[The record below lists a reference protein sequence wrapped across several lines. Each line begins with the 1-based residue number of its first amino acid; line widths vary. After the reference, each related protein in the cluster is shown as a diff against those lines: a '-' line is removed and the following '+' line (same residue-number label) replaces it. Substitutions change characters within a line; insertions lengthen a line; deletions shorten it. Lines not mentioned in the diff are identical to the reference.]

1 MRKGRITL
9 SWLLAVMWVG
19 LLLLLAI
26 VPTAGARDA
35 AVHFYFFYS
44 EDCDHC
50 REIKSEF
57 FPDLLTEYG
66 AGIEITALEISD
78 TAVSAEMLA
87 MEQQYQVSPEQAD
100 VPEIF
105 IGEHVLIG
113 VEEIRAKLPGLIEHY
128 LTQGGAEL
136 LPLSAVEAAQA
147 DNPTVCFYLYYGE
160 TCPHCHEVMDNY
172 LPQVYAKYG
181 DQVEY
186 QYFEI
191 WNDTDS
197 YVTLLGLEMKL
208 GVPEDSQGAVPAL
221 VIGDN
226 VLIGADEIPSEL
238 ESYIDEYLAQGGM
251 ACPSLEDLPEVVV
264 PTPAP
269 SVDFLVAFDRN
280 QADFQALNALLVSLG
295 QEYGSAI
302 KPYPLDMTQEDGAA
316 ILERLNKALGVQPP
330 SEGTPEILIDRRML
344 VGIGEIE
351 RELPGLIDKYLAEG
365 GVGVPSWEELEG
377 GTVTPVVTPVAKPI
391 YLAYFE
397 KAGCQE
403 CARTTYDL
411 RVVEEQYPQ
420 VIVESFSMEETDNTL
435 LNECLSEQYGVP
447 EDKRLSTPMI
457 FVGEDVLIGNEANL
471 QNLLAAVDKYVSTG
485 ADRTW
490 EDVDVEGCRQNIID
504 RPANWS
510 VLTVLGA
517 GLIDGLNPC
526 AFATLVFFVSYLA
539 FTGRRGRDVLFVGVA
554 FALGVFLTYLLV
566 GVGLLKVVQSLSF
579 FTALGRWVYLLTA
592 LLCVVLA
599 TLTFRDYLKARKG
612 ETSEMTLKLPM
623 RLRRQINKVIR
634 ENAQTRAFV
643 AMAFFTGFL
652 VSLIELACTG
662 QVYLP
667 TIVYVLSVPELAAR
681 AYLFLVLYC
690 LAFIVPLIVVFG
702 LSYYGTTSEQLGK
715 FVDRHTSTIK
725 AITGLVFVGLS
736 LWMTWTLA
744 PLFGIHS
751 PWNWVVMAGVLVVIM
766 VGVSLMYVRDMRK
779 PKGKKARARRRRRR
793 A

>member
-1 MRKGRITL
+1 MRKGQMTL
-9 SWLLAVMWVG
+9 SSLLAMMLVG
-19 LLLLLAI
+19 LSLLLSIA
-26 VPTAGARDA
+26 PTAGA
-35 AVHFYFFYS
+35 
-44 EDCDHC
+44 
-50 REIKSEF
+50 
-57 FPDLLTEYG
+57 
-66 AGIEITALEISD
+66 
-78 TAVSAEMLA
+78 
-87 MEQQYQVSPEQAD
+87 Q
-100 VPEIF
+100 
-105 IGEHVLIG
+105 
-113 VEEIRAKLPGLIEHY
+113 
-128 LTQGGAEL
+128 
-136 LPLSAVEAAQA
+136 
-147 DNPTVCFYLYYGE
+147 NTVCFYLFYGE

-208 GVPEDSQGAVPAL
+208 GVPQGNQGAVPAL

-226 VLIGADEIPSEL
+226 VLVGADEIPAKL
-238 ESYIDEYLAQGGM
+238 EYYIDEYLAQGGLE
-251 ACPSLEDLPEVVV
+251 CPSLEDLPEVVL

-269 SVDFLVAFDRN
+269 SVEMLVAFDPN
-280 QADFQALNALLVSLG
+280 HADFRALYTLLVSLG

-302 KPYPLDMTQEDGAA
+302 KAQPLDVTQGDGAA
-316 ILERLNKALGVQPP
+316 ILERLNKALGVQQP
-330 SEGTPEILIDRRML
+330 SAGTPEILIDRRML
-344 VGIGEIE
+344 VGIEEIE
-351 RELPGLIDKYLAEG
+351 RELPGLIDEYLREG
-365 GVGVPSWEELEG
+365 GVGIPTWEQLEG
-377 GTVTPVVTPVAKPI
+377 GTATPAATPVARPI

-411 RVVEEQYPQ
+411 RVVEERYPQ
-420 VIVESFSMEETDNTL
+420 VIVESFSMEETDSTL
-435 LNECLSEQYGVP
+435 LNECLSEQYDVP
-447 EDKRLSTPMI
+447 EEKRLSTPMI

-471 QNLLAAVDKYVSTG
+471 QNLVAVVDKYVSTG

-490 EDVDVEGCRQNIID
+490 EDMDVEECRQNLID
-504 RPANWS
+504 RPANWT

-526 AFATLVFFVSYLA
+526 AFATLVFFISYLA
-539 FTGRRGRDVLFVGVA
+539 FTGRRGRDILFVGAA

-579 FTALGRWVYLLTA
+579 FTALGRWVYFLTA

-612 ETSEMTLKLPM
+612 ETSEMTLKLPLS
-623 RLRRQINKVIR
+623 LRRQINKVIR
-634 ENAQTRAFV
+634 ESAQTRAFV
-643 AMAFFTGFL
+643 IVAFFTGFV

-690 LAFIVPLIVVFG
+690 LAFILPLIVVFA
-702 LSYYGTTSEQLGK
+702 LSYFGTTSEQLGQ
-715 FVDRHTSTIK
+715 FVNRHTSTIK
-725 AITGLVFVGLS
+725 FITGVVFIGLA

-744 PLFGIHS
+744 PLFGIHT
-751 PWNWVVMAGVLVVIM
+751 PWNWVVMAGVLAVIT
-766 VGVSLMYVRDMRK
+766 VGVLVLYVRDMRK
-779 PKGKKARARRRRRR
+779 PKGKRARPRRRRSR